1 MVAYASTWVTMVA
14 CVSATKDY
22 GSYVYN
28 THTAAAEPMT
38 GKTTTRYVRRRDF
51 AICENDDIT
60 SIAAA
65 ATVAS
70 RYD

>member
-1 MVAYASTWVTMVA
+1 MCAMRRGGICKHMGYNGG
-14 CVSATKDY
+14 TKDY

-60 SIAAA
+60 SIAA
-65 ATVAS
+65 TVAS